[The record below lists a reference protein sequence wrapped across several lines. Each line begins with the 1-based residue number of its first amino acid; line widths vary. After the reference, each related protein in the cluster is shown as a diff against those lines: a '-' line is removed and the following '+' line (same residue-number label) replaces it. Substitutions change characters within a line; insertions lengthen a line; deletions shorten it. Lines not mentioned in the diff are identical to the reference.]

1 MPSVRIW
8 APESDYDEQAVRC
21 LAENVVAYLG
31 AELRVYTAGERAY
44 TTVGRKIRSNPH
56 ALLIAAE
63 QYLKQNDYLIFVM
76 DRDSSASLAKRRTEP
91 FSKINL
97 IESVVSAAELQG
109 RVFLSLMIEELEA
122 WLLIDCF
129 GICCY
134 FASKDCSEQART
146 KHKKNLD
153 RLAHKYQRGNTEHIT
168 EPVPGGKNAKE
179 YLESFSEAIIRQ
191 SNLRIRHDTLDRN
204 KYHERLSSELAKCI
218 EINAETLARN
228 PSFKQFAALLQN
240 CTVAPQTSSP

>member
-8 APESDYDEQAVRC
+8 VPESDYDEQAVRC

-31 AELRVYTAGERAY
+31 TELRVYTAGERAY
-44 TTVGRKIRSNPH
+44 TAVGRKIRSNPR
-56 ALLIAAE
+56 AFVIAVE
-63 QYLKQNDYLIFVM
+63 QYLKQDDYLIFVM
-76 DRDSSASLAKRRTEP
+76 DRDSPASLVRRKSEP

-97 IESVVSAAELQG
+97 IEYAANASELQG

-134 FASKDCSEQART
+134 FAGKDCSEQARA
-146 KHKKNLD
+146 KHKKTFY

-168 EPVPGGKNAKE
+168 EPEPGGKNAKE
-179 YLESFSEAIIRQ
+179 YLESFSEAIIRH
-191 SNLRIRHDTLDRN
+191 SNPRIRHDTLDRN
-204 KYHERLSSELAKCI
+204 KYHERLSPELAKCI
-218 EINAETLARN
+218 EINTETLARN
-228 PSFKQFAALLQN
+228 PSFKQFVALLQK
-240 CTVAPQTSSP
+240 CSAIPQTL